1 MHYRRREDPTRRPGP
16 KRLLAT
22 AMLSVGLSA
31 GLVISACGAD
41 TTAGKDK
48 SGGSSTTAASSTAT
62 TDTAAE
68 EGSKSI
74 PQPVVPG
81 DLKVAPESKRVDTTM
96 PSFSNPTNITNPLFP
111 VSKQESVLMVGHVDG
126 KPFRTEVTLLP
137 ETRIIEW
144 RGQRVETLVSQYMAY
159 LDGRV
164 TEVAYDFYAQAD
176 DGSVWYF
183 GEDVFDFKDGAIATT
198 EGTWLAGKDGPAAM
212 IMPANPKVGD
222 VYRTENSPGFA
233 FEEVTVNSVDRTL
246 EGPLG
251 PVDGGIIIEEYHM
264 DGNTEDKTFAPGY
277 GEFYTSGGGDVEAL
291 ALAVPTDATSGPLP
305 AELTTLSNGALDVF
319 DAAQAKDWDAASST
333 VEKMSS
339 AWNAY
344 RAGEVPGR
352 VEPRMTEA
360 LAQLAKAIDNRDSVA
375 SRQAALNTAQ
385 WSLDLQLRYRPAA
398 EIDLARFDLWAAQLV
413 IDAAVGDAAAVNS
426 DIYTLDYIRDRIL
439 HTLNGADIARINTVL
454 GELQG
459 AQSTMSDKELAAAA
473 NAAEHLRDI
482 LRQVP

>member
-1 MHYRRREDPTRRPGP
+1 MHRCREDPTQRRHGP

-22 AMLSVGLSA
+22 AMLSIALSA
-31 GLVISACGAD
+31 GLLPSACGAD
-41 TTAGKDK
+41 TTAAKDK
-48 SGGSSTTAASSTAT
+48 SGETSTRGASSTT
-62 TDTAAE
+62 TDTAGE
-68 EGSKSI
+68 RGSKSI

-81 DLKVAPESKRVDTTM
+81 DLKVAPESQRVDTTM

-144 RGQRVETLVSQYMAY
+144 QGRRIETLVSQYMAY

-176 DGSVWYF
+176 DGAVWYF

-233 FEEVTVNSVDRTL
+233 FEEVTVKSVGRTL
-246 EGPLG
+246 AGPLG
-251 PVDGGIIIEEYHM
+251 PVDGGMVAEELHI
-264 DGNTEDKTFAPGY
+264 DGTTEDKTFAPGY
-277 GEFYTSGGGDVEAL
+277 GEFYTAAGGDVEAL
-291 ALAVPTDATSGPLP
+291 ALAVPADAAPGRVP
-305 AELTTLSNGALDVF
+305 AELETLSDGAFSVF
-319 DAAQAKDWDAASST
+319 EAAQSKDWNAASST
-333 VEKMSS
+333 VEKMKG
-339 AWNAY
+339 AWKTY
-344 RAGEVPGR
+344 GTGKVPKR

-360 LAQLAKAIDNRDSVA
+360 LAKLTKAVDNRA
-375 SRQAALNTAQ
+375 PAGTRQAALNAAQ
-385 WSLDLQLRYRPAA
+385 WSLDLQLRYRPST
-398 EIDLARFDLWAAQLV
+398 EIDLARFDLWAAQLEV
-413 IDAAVGDAAAVNS
+413 DAAAADAAAVNS
-426 DIYTLDYIRDRIL
+426 DIFTLDYIRDRIL
-439 HTLNGADIARINTVL
+439 PTLDSADVARINTVL

-459 AQSTMSDKELAAAA
+459 AQSTMSDKEIAAAA
-473 NAAEHLRDI
+473 NAAERLRDI
-482 LRQVP
+482 LRPLR